1 MDSSAQS
8 AQVFDRL
15 ADLYQSKYMD
25 LDLYDESYALL
36 AGPLPQHARVLDAAC
51 GPGTV
56 ARRLLAWRP
65 DLQLLGVD
73 LAPRMVELARAA
85 VPAARFEVGDCRR
98 LPGEPASWDAIVCA
112 FGLPYLNPAEAQGF
126 IDQAGRL
133 LAPGGLLYLSAQ
145 GGRPE
150 DSGPQRSSRGD
161 VVHVF
166 FHATEGPAGLPARLA
181 AAGLQWVAQGELPS
195 PANAPA
201 KTADWFGIAR
211 KSGDRHGVP
220 RPAC

>member
-1 MDSSAQS
+1 MDPSAQS
-8 AQVFDRL
+8 AQVFDQL
-15 ADLYQSKYMD
+15 AELYQSKYMD
-25 LDLYDESYALL
+25 LALYDESYALL
-36 AGPLPQHARVLDAAC
+36 TRPLPPGARVLDAAC

-85 VPAARFEVGDCRR
+85 VPAARFEVGDCRQ
-98 LPGEPASWDAIVCA
+98 LPGDDGSWDAIVCA
-112 FGLPYLNPAEAQGF
+112 FGLPYLDPADARAFIAQ
-126 IDQAGRL
+126 AARL
-133 LAPGGLLYLSAQ
+133 LAPGGLLYLSTQ

-166 FHATEGPAGLPARLA
+166 FHAMQGPGSVAAWLAEAGLV
-181 AAGLQWVAQGELPS
+181 LQAQDLLPC
-195 PANAPA
+195 PANA
-201 KTADWFGIAR
+201 TVQTEDWFCMAR
-211 KSGDRHGVP
+211 KP
-220 RPAC
+220 

>member
-1 MDSSAQS
+1 MDPSAQA
-8 AQVFDRL
+8 AQVFDQH
-15 ADLYQSKYMD
+15 AELYRAKYMD

-36 AGPLPQHARVLDAAC
+36 ARQLPPQARVLDAAC
-51 GPGTV
+51 GPGNV

-85 VPAARFEVGDCRR
+85 VPGARFEVGDCRQP
-98 LPGEPASWDAIVCA
+98 PGDPASWDAIVCA
-112 FGLPYLNPAEAQGF
+112 FGLPYLNPADAQAF
-126 IDQAGRL
+126 IAKAARL
-133 LAPGGLLYLSAQ
+133 LRPGGWLYVSTQ

-166 FHATEGPAGLPARLA
+166 FHPMEGAAGVGAWLA
-181 AAGLQWVAQGELPS
+181 AAGLALQTQSLLPC
-195 PANAPA
+195 PANAPVQ
-201 KTADWFGIAR
+201 TQDWYCIAR
-211 KSGDRHGVP
+211 RSEDAP
-220 RPAC
+220 

>member
-1 MDSSAQS
+1 MDPSARS
-8 AQVFDRL
+8 AQVFDQL

-36 AGPLPQHARVLDAAC
+36 AAPLPPHACVLDAAC

-85 VPAARFEVGDCRR
+85 VPAARFEVGDCRQ
-98 LPGEPASWDAIVCA
+98 LPGEDGRWDAIVCA
-112 FGLPYLNPAEAQGF
+112 FGLPYLDPTGAQAF
-126 IDQAGRL
+126 VARAARL
-133 LAPGGLLYLSAQ
+133 LAPGGLLYLSTQ

-166 FHATEGPAGLPARLA
+166 FHAMEGPGSVGAWLAEAGLV
-181 AAGLQWVAQGELPS
+181 LQSQAPLPC
-195 PANAPA
+195 PANASVQ
-201 KTADWFGIAR
+201 TADWYCIAR
-211 KSGDRHGVP
+211 KP
-220 RPAC
+220 

>member
-1 MDSSAQS
+1 MDPSAQS
-8 AQVFDRL
+8 AQVFDQQ

-36 AGPLPQHARVLDAAC
+36 SRQLLPQARVLDAAC

-73 LAPRMVELARAA
+73 LAPRMVALARAA
-85 VPAARFEVGDCRR
+85 VPAARFEVGDCRQ
-98 LPGEPASWDAIVCA
+98 LPGADASWNAIVCA
-112 FGLPYLNPAEAQGF
+112 FGLPYLDPADAQAF
-126 IDQAGRL
+126 IARAAQL
-133 LAPGGLLYLSAQ
+133 LAPGGLLYLSTQ

-166 FHATEGPAGLPARLA
+166 FHAMEGPGSVGAWLAEASLVLQSQALLPC
-181 AAGLQWVAQGELPS
+181 
-195 PANAPA
+195 PANAPMQ
-201 KTADWFGIAR
+201 TADWFCIAR
-211 KSGDRHGVP
+211 
-220 RPAC
+220 RP

>member
-1 MDSSAQS
+1 MDPSAQS
-8 AQVFDRL
+8 AQVFDQL
-15 ADLYQSKYMD
+15 AALYQSKYMD

-36 AGPLPQHARVLDAAC
+36 ARPLPQQARVLDAAC

-56 ARRLLAWRP
+56 ARRLMAWRP

-73 LAPRMVELARAA
+73 LAPRMVELARVA

-98 LPGEPASWDAIVCA
+98 LPGEDGSWDAIVCA
-112 FGLPYLNPAEAQGF
+112 FGLPYLSPAEARDF
-126 IDQAGRL
+126 IAQAGRL
-133 LAPGGLLYLSAQ
+133 LAPGGLLYLSTQ

-166 FHATEGPAGLPARLA
+166 FHAMEGPESVGAWLA
-181 AAGLQWVAQGELPS
+181 AADLQRVAQGAFPS
-195 PANAPA
+195 PVDAPA
-201 KTADWFGIAR
+201 KTSDWFGIAR
-211 KSGDRHGVP
+211 KSAGRVLTGE
-220 RPAC
+220 

>member
-1 MDSSAQS
+1 MDLSAQS
-8 AQVFDRL
+8 AQVFDQL
-15 ADLYQSKYMD
+15 ADLYQAKYMD
-25 LDLYDESYALL
+25 LDLYDESYGLL
-36 AGPLPQHARVLDAAC
+36 ARQLPRGARVLDAAC

-56 ARRLLAWRP
+56 ARRLLGWRP

-85 VPAARFEVGDCRR
+85 VPGARFEVGDCRQ

-112 FGLPYLNPAEAQGF
+112 FGLPYLSPADAQAF
-126 IDQAGRL
+126 IAQAARQL
-133 LAPGGLLYLSAQ
+133 RPGGLLYLSTQ

-166 FHATEGPAGLPARLA
+166 FHPLDDASGLPAWIA
-181 AAGLQWVAQGELPS
+181 AAGLQLQAQGVLPS
-195 PANAPA
+195 PANAPVQ
-201 KTADWFGIAR
+201 TSDWYCVAGR
-211 KSGDRHGVP
+211 PVVP
-220 RPAC
+220 GPSP